1 MEAKRI
7 SSKKAFE
14 LLEQYN
20 SAIEIYG
27 STTGKRVNL
36 KACVGAC
43 ESQLSKSEIA
53 NQLINM
59 GMQNE
64 YELTSI
70 GMLGPFRECF

>member
-43 ESQLSKSEIA
+43 IDVCRTVDDMIEEVV
-53 NQLINM
+53 
-59 GMQNE
+59 
-64 YELTSI
+64 YEDAYKALLLY
-70 GMLGPFRECF
+70 GGKVL

>member
-43 ESQLSKSEIA
+43 IDDYRRYIIKREVEIVRKSQA
-53 NQLINM
+53 NCIKGFDKFLI
-59 GMQNE
+59 
-64 YELTSI
+64 
-70 GMLGPFRECF
+70 R

>member
-43 ESQLSKSEIA
+43 RM
-53 NQLINM
+53 NM
-59 GMQNE
+59 N
-64 YELTSI
+64 
-70 GMLGPFRECF
+70 